1 MQYPN
6 TEDSQLALAMRV
18 AHSLSRQS
26 AIFPHPPVPSAELQA
41 LINIYQAKRQMADNM
56 TAQAQMATHAKDE
69 ALEALNSALKADLRY
84 AENEVNFNNEQLELI
99 GWGGYAAPVSLQ
111 APGEPRTLEVVRQG
125 EGWVYLDWKEPSDGG
140 KVAAYK
146 VQRSTDGALHWKDV
160 AVTVGSEYTLHD
172 QPRGKN
178 VLYQVVAINKAGD
191 GKPSNVVGV
200 RV

>member
-18 AHSLSRQS
+18 AHSLDRQS
-26 AIFPHPPVPSAELQA
+26 AVFPNPPVPSAELQA
-41 LINIYQAKRQMADNM
+41 LINVYQAKRQMADNM
-56 TAQAQMATHAKDE
+56 NAQAQMATHSKDE
-69 ALEALNSALKADLRY
+69 ALEALNAALKSDLRY

-99 GWGGYAAPVSLQ
+99 GWGGYAAPASLQ
-111 APGEPRTLEVVRQG
+111 PPGEPRTLEVVRQG

-146 VQRSTDGALHWKDV
+146 IQRSADGALTWKDV
-160 AVTVGSEYTLHD
+160 AITIISEYTLHN
-172 QPRGKN
+172 QLRGRN
-178 VLYQVVAINKAGD
+178 LLYQVVATNKAGD